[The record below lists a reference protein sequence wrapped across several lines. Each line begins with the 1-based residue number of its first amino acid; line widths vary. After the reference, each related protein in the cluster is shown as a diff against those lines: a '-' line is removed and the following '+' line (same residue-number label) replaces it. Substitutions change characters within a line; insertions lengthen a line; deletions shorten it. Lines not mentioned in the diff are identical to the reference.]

1 MLPRQK
7 HNNNASGNVLYIQED
22 QNIAFTDNAA
32 VEQKTQ
38 YLNIIT
44 FQDGLYN
51 MSIMIFRYI
60 FCTHC
65 VKYTKYIEYVQISKR
80 CTYNYK

>member
-44 FQDGLYN
+44 FQDGLY
-51 MSIMIFRYI
+51 
-60 FCTHC
+60 T
-65 VKYTKYIEYVQISKR
+65 
-80 CTYNYK
+80 

>member
-7 HNNNASGNVLYIQED
+7 HNNNASGNVLYIQDED

-44 FQDGLYN
+44 FQDGLY
-51 MSIMIFRYI
+51 
-60 FCTHC
+60 T
-65 VKYTKYIEYVQISKR
+65 
-80 CTYNYK
+80 